1 MKIAWLSSW
10 PPRSC
15 GIATYSSELV
25 EVLREKGNDICI
37 VCHPDGGSPGERN
50 VYPVMDT
57 KQVGWDEKVYWV
69 VKEIQPEVV
78 HIQHEF
84 GLYQTQNDY
93 ATGLFRPVFRW
104 RVEEKFPVVVTYHS
118 VYSTLNKMM
127 ASYMD
132 ALLRL
137 TDAGIVHEVYQ
148 WSNLPVNLERMVDNV
163 YVVPHGAR
171 SQVSITRRDAKKSV
185 GLEGKKIIGMLGW
198 FTPTKGFDRV
208 IAMWDELSSELGPE
222 TFLVVAGDARRG
234 DPLQKEYK
242 QKLLTLIER
251 CRRKERVKVVLG
263 SFSPQEYEKLIAS
276 FDLMVMPYT
285 FTSQSGNLAHSFALG
300 VPVIVSGIEGLKA
313 EVEASGAGI
322 AVSPQDDEELKSA
335 ISILIR
341 NNALREKYS
350 RKATRYVK
358 EKISWSI
365 VAEKHMRLYR
375 KLLNEKQKKKE
386 DIKSAAMLEP

>member
-25 EVLREKGNDICI
+25 EALREKGNDVYIIC
-37 VCHPDGGSPGERN
+37 HSDGGSPGERN
-50 VYPVMDT
+50 VYPVIDT
-57 KQVGWDEKVYWV
+57 KQVGWDEKVYRV
-69 VKEIQPEVV
+69 VKEIQPDVV

-118 VYSTLNKMM
+118 VYSTLNKMI

-137 TDAGIVHEVYQ
+137 TDAGIVHEAYQ

-163 YVVPHGAR
+163 YVIPHGAKR
-171 SQVSITRRDAKKSV
+171 QVSTTKRDAKKSV
-185 GLEGKKIIGMLGW
+185 GLAGKKTIGMLGW
-198 FTPTKGFDRV
+198 FTATKGFDRV
-208 IAMWDELSSELGPE
+208 IAMWDELSNELGPE
-222 TFLVVAGDARRG
+222 TFLVLAGDARPG

-242 QKLLTLIER
+242 QKLLSLIER
-251 CRRKERVKVVLG
+251 CRRKERVKVLLG
-263 SFSPQEYEKLIAS
+263 SFSPQEYEKLLAS
-276 FDLMVMPYT
+276 FDLIVMPYT
-285 FTSQSGNLAHSFALG
+285 FASQSGNLAHSLALG

-322 AVSPQDDEELKSA
+322 VVSPQDDEELKIA
-335 ISILIR
+335 ISTLIR
-341 NNALREKYS
+341 NNTLREKYS

-365 VAEKHMRLYR
+365 VVEKHMRLYR
-375 KLLNEKQKKKE
+375 KLLNGKQKKKE
-386 DIKSAAMLEP
+386 DIRSVAMLEP

>member
-1 MKIAWLSSW
+1 VIDNQ
-10 PPRSC
+10 R
-15 GIATYSSELV
+15 
-25 EVLREKGNDICI
+25 
-37 VCHPDGGSPGERN
+37 
-50 VYPVMDT
+50 
-57 KQVGWDEKVYWV
+57 VGWDQKVHSV

-84 GLYQTQNDY
+84 GLYETQNDY
-93 ATGLFRPVFRW
+93 ATGLFRPLFRW
-104 RVEEKFPVVVTYHS
+104 KIEEKFPVVVTYHS

-127 ASYMD
+127 ASYLD
-132 ALLRL
+132 VILRL

-148 WSNLPVNLERMVDNV
+148 WSNLPVNLQRMVDNV
-163 YVVPHGAR
+163 YVIPHGAR
-171 SQVSITRRDAKKSV
+171 SQVSITNRDAKKSL
-185 GLEGKKIIGMLGW
+185 GLEGKKTIGMLGW

-208 IAMWDELSSELGPE
+208 IAVWDELSNELGPD
-222 TFLVVAGDARRG
+222 TFLVLAGDARRG

-251 CRRKERVKVVLG
+251 CRKKERVKVVWG
-263 SFSPQEYEKLIAS
+263 SFSPQEYEKLLAS
-276 FDLMVMPYT
+276 FDVMVMPYT
-285 FTSQSGNLAHSFALG
+285 FASQSGNLAHSLALG
-300 VPVIVSGIEGLKA
+300 APVVVSGIEGLRA

-322 AVSPQDDEELKSA
+322 AVTPQDDEELKSA

-386 DIKSAAMLEP
+386 DIRSVAMLES